1 MEIKRGIYLDKLIR
15 KKKKRPDKSDNRCE
29 KVWEVLSALLFVP

>member
-15 KKKKRPDKSDNRCE
+15 KRKRPDKSDNRCE